1 MLKIFNTNTSII
13 KNKDYI
19 DVYVDGKYISSD
31 IKLFLKS
38 TYKCCNIYINNFTK
52 FSSICNE
59 IKTINE
65 IPVNLIL
72 NGIKLNQIKEP
83 KKIVEGFKMLPN
95 NIKIS
100 YRKLTEDK
108 KVENKEYESIN
119 PWLTNLSKDDFEFMV
134 TKFHDDEKRYI
145 LMQDQMIKH
154 VYDVIKNTNK
164 DFDDLD
170 DHEKIDIVFDYLN
183 RHIKLTDDNNDP
195 IESAMNKKGDIE
207 SIKKLFVILTNNRR
221 MKLKTSYVDGKLIHG
236 LHYYDK
242 FDEFVGKKQEKTL

>member
-1 MLKIFNTNTSII
+1 MIKIYGTRTNIVTTQ
-13 KNKDYI
+13 DTI
-19 DVYVDGKYISSD
+19 DVYVDGKHLASD
-31 IKLFLKS
+31 LKTFIKEK
-38 TYKCCNIYINNFTK
+38 YKYCNVHINNFDA
-52 FSSICNE
+52 FVSVCNTL
-59 IKTINE
+59 KTIDY
-65 IPVNLIL
+65 IPVNVIL
-72 NGIKLNQIKEP
+72 NGVKLNQVKEP
-83 KKIVEGFKMLPN
+83 KKIVEGFKLLPD

-100 YRKLTEDK
+100 YKKLTEDK
-108 KVENKEYESIN
+108 KVEDKTYESIN

-134 TKFHDDEKRYI
+134 TKFNDDEKRYI

-154 VYDVIKNTNK
+154 VYDVIKNINK

-170 DHEKIDIVFDYLN
+170 DHEKIDIVFNYLN
-183 RHIKLTDDNNDP
+183 THIKLTDDNNDP